1 MLNIDA
7 VMGLLLPL
15 VVVVVVLAVSRYL
28 ASSWR
33 YLSLPSPGLPLP
45 VIGHIHLLLCQ
56 ESKNDP
62 VNFLWKLWKKHQR
75 GGVMYLKSFSLNLVF
90 VGEHDTL
97 KYMYNHPEI
106 QLRMTNT
113 TMDQLTKEDRKIK
126 SKEIPGVILREA
138 SRT

>member
-1 MLNIDA
+1 MRFQPGGSRSR
-7 VMGLLLPL
+7 GLLQDCEIFANLRL
-15 VVVVVVLAVSRYL
+15 K
-28 ASSWR
+28 
-33 YLSLPSPGLPLP
+33 
-45 VIGHIHLLLCQ
+45 LCFK

>member
-1 MLNIDA
+1 
-7 VMGLLLPL
+7 
-15 VVVVVVLAVSRYL
+15 
-28 ASSWR
+28 
-33 YLSLPSPGLPLP
+33 
-45 VIGHIHLLLCQ
+45 
-56 ESKNDP
+56 
-62 VNFLWKLWKKHQR
+62 
-75 GGVMYLKSFSLNLVF
+75 MYLKSFSLNLVF